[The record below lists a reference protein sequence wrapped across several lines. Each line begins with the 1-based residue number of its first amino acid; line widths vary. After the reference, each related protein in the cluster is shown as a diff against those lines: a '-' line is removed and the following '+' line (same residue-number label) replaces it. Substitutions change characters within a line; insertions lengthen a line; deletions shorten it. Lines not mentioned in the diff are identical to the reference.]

1 MSDLDQK
8 NPSPQASTKSRLTS
22 SAIVETLKKRHIGVP
37 LLGLLTLAVA
47 AYFVLAQSPS
57 TLTNAS
63 LEPDP
68 LAGDRPPVANFTV
81 TSTIGETFELA
92 QHKGKV
98 ILVSFWT
105 SNCSTC
111 ILELPVFSELA
122 KRYESE
128 GLEVL
133 SINLDTADIG
143 ARVASDVW
151 SKGGFEFAAH
161 LDPERNVAK
170 IFQIETVPSGFVI
183 DRQGRMAFNSYGAND
198 WLAPETRQLLEDLL
212 LEK

>member
-8 NPSPQASTKSRLTS
+8 NPSPKASVKSRLTS
-22 SAIVETLKKRHIGVP
+22 SAIVETLRKRHIGVP

-47 AYFVLAQSPS
+47 AYFVLAQSPA

-68 LAGDRPPVANFTV
+68 LADERPPVANFTV
-81 TSTIGETFELA
+81 NATNGSTFDLG

-105 SNCSTC
+105 STCSTC

-122 KRYESE
+122 KRYKSE

-133 SINLDTADIG
+133 SINLDPADVG
-143 ARVASDVW
+143 TRVATDVW
-151 SKGGFEFAAH
+151 SKGGFEFDAH
-161 LDPERNVAK
+161 LDPERAVAQ
-170 IFQIETVPSGFVI
+170 IFAIETVPSGFVI
-183 DRQGRMAFNSYGAND
+183 DRQGRLAFNSYGAND
-198 WLAPETRQLLEDLL
+198 WLAPESKRLIEDLL